1 MRAHGVRNKL
11 ATLIDQAPRRYA
23 FSVREWHL
31 IAEVGLLDEDSL
43 VELIDGRHSRRT
55 PLATR
60 ASSASTT

>member
-1 MRAHGVRNKL
+1 M
-11 ATLIDQAPRRYA
+11 IDQAPRRYA